1 MQKSVIIVA
10 GGSGKRMGGKIPKQF
25 IELVKRPVLMRT
37 IDKFYEYD
45 SKLEIVVVLPLDL
58 IRIWEKACMEYN
70 FKIVHKV
77 AIGGESRYHSVKS
90 GLFAVTPGSLTAIHD
105 VVRPLVSI
113 DTIKTCFKIAEEKG
127 NAVPAIQPVES
138 VRALTGTGNRVIQRE
153 DVQLIQT
160 PQVFIWEQLENAY
173 EQDFT
178 TEFTD
183 DASVVETYGFRIN
196 LVEGN
201 RENIKITTPTDM
213 KFAELYF
220 SAYSSPPA

>member
-10 GGSGKRMGGKIPKQF
+10 GGSGKRMGSEIPKQF
-25 IELVKRPVLMRT
+25 IELNKRPVLMRT
-37 IDKFYEYD
+37 IDKFYAYD
-45 SKLEIVVVLPLDL
+45 AQIEIVVVLPMNL
-58 IRIWEKACMEYN
+58 IPIWDRACLEYN
-70 FKIVHKV
+70 FKIKHKV

-105 VVRPLVSI
+105 GVRPLVSVE
-113 DTIKTCFKIAEEKG
+113 TISRCFKVAEEKG
-127 NAVPAIQPVES
+127 NAIPAIQPTES
-138 VRALTGTGNRVIQRE
+138 VRAITGTGNRVLQRE

-160 PQVFIWEQLENAY
+160 PQVFVWEQLENAY
-173 EQDFT
+173 EQEFT

-183 DASVVETYGFRIN
+183 DASVIESYGFRIH

-213 KFAELYF
+213 IFAKLYF
-220 SAYSSPPA
+220 ESESSSSE

>member
-10 GGSGKRMGGKIPKQF
+10 GGSGKRMDSLIPKQF
-25 IELVKRPVLMRT
+25 LELKKRPILMRT

-45 SKLEIVVVLPLDL
+45 SGLEIVVVLPLKMVP
-58 IRIWEKACMEYN
+58 IWDKACIEYDFN
-70 FKIVHKV
+70 IVHKV

-90 GLFAVTPGSLTAIHD
+90 GLFEVTPESLTAIHD
-105 VVRPLVSI
+105 GVRPLVSI
-113 DTIKTCFKIAEEKG
+113 DTITRCFNIAEEKG
-127 NAVPAIQPVES
+127 NAVPAIQPTES

-173 EQDFT
+173 EQEFT
-178 TEFTD
+178 SEFTD
-183 DASVVETYGFRIN
+183 DASVVESYGFRIN

-201 RENIKITTPTDM
+201 RENIKITTPIDM
-213 KFAELYF
+213 KFANLYF
-220 SAYSSPPA
+220 EDYSSPS

>member
-10 GGSGKRMGGKIPKQF
+10 GGSGKRMGSQIPKQF

-45 SKLEIVVVLPLDL
+45 SQMEIVVVLPLEL
-58 IRIWEKACMEYN
+58 IRIWDRSCLEYDFN
-70 FKIVHKV
+70 IPHKV

-105 VVRPLVSI
+105 GVRPLVSI
-113 DTIKTCFKIAEEKG
+113 ETIEACFKMAEEKG
-127 NAVPAIQPVES
+127 NAVPAVQPVES
-138 VRALTGTGNRVIQRE
+138 VRVITGTGNRAIQRE

-160 PQVFIWEQLENAY
+160 PQVFTWKQLENAY

-178 TEFTD
+178 IEFTD
-183 DASVVETYGFRIN
+183 DASVVESYGFSIN

-201 RENIKITTPTDM
+201 CENIKITTPSDM

-220 SAYSSPPA
+220 KT

>member
-10 GGSGKRMGGKIPKQF
+10 GGSGKRMGSVIPKQF
-25 IELVKRPVLMRT
+25 IELKKRPVLMRT

-45 SKLEIVVVLPLDL
+45 SELEIVVVLPLEL
-58 IRIWEKACMEYN
+58 VPIWDKACMEYDFN
-70 FKIVHKV
+70 IAHKV

-90 GLFAVTPGSLTAIHD
+90 GLFEVKPGSLTAIHD
-105 VVRPLVSI
+105 GVRPLVSI
-113 DTIKTCFKIAEEKG
+113 DTIARCFKIAAEKG
-127 NAVPAIQPVES
+127 NAVPAIQPTES
-138 VRALTGTGNRVIQRE
+138 VRAITGTGNRVIQRE

-173 EQDFT
+173 EQEFT

-183 DASVVETYGFRIN
+183 DASVVESYGFRIN

-213 KFAELYF
+213 KFADFYF
-220 SAYSSPPA
+220 EDHSSPT